1 LGWGLSPESHGRL
14 DGQLYAQEQIGMRSK
29 AKFVLSSA
37 VFLTLFACGSVSG
50 PSKPDLPTSVSPGW
64 SRVSYDQ
71 AAPPAGL
78 PEGPTPECWRANY
91 RGAEGTAEVSVCG
104 FRAEGSAFNAM
115 QRARAEANTVKFQE
129 ARYLAIV
136 QWNGGS
142 RADVTALVRAIQKA
156 LQMR

>member
-1 LGWGLSPESHGRL
+1 
-14 DGQLYAQEQIGMRSK
+14 MRRT
-29 AKFVLSSA
+29 AEFVLLSA
-37 VFLTLFACGSVSG
+37 VCLALFACGNISG
-50 PSKPDLPTSVSPGW
+50 PGKPDLPTSVSPGW

-71 AAPPAGL
+71 TAPPAGL
-78 PEGPTPECWRANY
+78 PEGPTPDCWKATY
-91 RGAEGTAEVSVCG
+91 RGSEGTAEVWACG

-136 QWNGGS
+136 RWNGGS